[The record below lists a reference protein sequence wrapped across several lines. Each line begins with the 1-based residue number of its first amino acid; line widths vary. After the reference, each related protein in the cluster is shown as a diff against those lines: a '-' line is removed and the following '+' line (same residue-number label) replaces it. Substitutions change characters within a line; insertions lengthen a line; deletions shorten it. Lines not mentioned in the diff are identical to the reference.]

1 METLN
6 SIYTNK
12 CVFTRSRSLAKSNLS
27 QIEANSMVPARSGP
41 QLAQRVEAL
50 AKSTLV
56 PLLPN
61 SLNTRCL
68 VALSGGL
75 DSITLLHIATKL
87 NIPITLVHVNYHTRA
102 HDSDLD
108 EELVRSVAQKYN
120 LDLKVLHAD
129 PSDLKKGNFQNNARN
144 LRRQFFLTTGH
155 HIGASVTLL
164 GHHRD
169 DQIETIISRWFRGAG
184 PSALTGMQK
193 KAVVESL
200 GELEDLRDKLRV
212 SEYASIGGP
221 HFEGEK
227 ESDREN
233 SRENEHFFIRPLL
246 DIPRADLLA
255 YAQYEN
261 LVWREDVSNASNA
274 YARNWLRNIFSEAL
288 TKHFPGWEANVLKQ
302 ADRAASTDELAT
314 YVLQSI
320 VDNPNILEVDRL
332 NVFRETTQK
341 MILHKWVVGLGCIP
355 SEGEID
361 SLFGMLSSQKGS
373 QLSLGDSQE
382 LVVTRESDA
391 LVLKSSGGEGKLK
404 ASFKP
409 ISISMRSLMKSPE
422 FLTTTF
428 AEVEMMSAET
438 PHEFHPQS
446 LYLDIHSLGESISL
460 RNWQDSD
467 RIQPL
472 GMQGSKLVSDHLTD
486 LKISSAEKKQAIVVT
501 SFDEKLCAI
510 IFPHRT
516 KKGLWG
522 CISEEHKVTQLT
534 RSVIEIQIKPRK

>member
-12 CVFTRSRSLAKSNLS
+12 CVFNRSRSLANQNLS
-27 QIEANSMVPARSGP
+27 QIEVNSTVPDRSGP
-41 QLAQRVEAL
+41 QLAQRLEAL

-56 PLLPN
+56 PLLPKG
-61 SLNTRCL
+61 LNTHCL

-87 NIPITLVHVNYHTRA
+87 NLPLTLVHVNYHTRA
-102 HDSDLD
+102 HDSNLD

-193 KAVVESL
+193 KAVVES
-200 GELEDLRDKLRV
+200 V
-212 SEYASIGGP
+212 SK
-221 HFEGEK
+221 F
-227 ESDREN
+227 
-233 SRENEHFFIRPLL
+233 ENEHFFIRPLL
-246 DIPRADLLA
+246 DIPRTDLLA
-255 YAQYEN
+255 YAQHEN

-274 YARNWLRNIFSEAL
+274 YARNWLRNAFSEAL

-302 ADRAASTDELAT
+302 AERAASTDELTT

-320 VDNPNILEVDRL
+320 ADNPNILEVDRL

-341 MILHKWVVGLGCIP
+341 MILHKWIGGLGCIP

-404 ASFKP
+404 TSFKP

-428 AEVEMMSAET
+428 AEVEIMSAET